1 MIIDSHAHLHPSQA
15 DLEDWDFDGIESA
28 LRHQQRILY
37 AYHRPQA
44 VTASGETVADAW
56 KLLWDERQPYSWAG
70 FRDVKFRIE
79 NERFVWEKEGITY
92 SAPVRPAA
100 DAGRLIAL
108 MDAVG
113 VDKAV
118 LQASLPYSRFY
129 ARMMRAHPGRFLP
142 LGILKDDGDMDTAVT
157 GLHAMVAD
165 GLAGVYQNPI
175 PGWPGFDDYH
185 TPRFDPVWREVERL
199 KLPVYA
205 MGFVSTDHDYTK
217 ALPVLKTWMER
228 FPSITRVLVHGFP
241 PSALLDGTQYRVTDL
256 MKSVVNDYDTYVELL
271 PWAQGNY
278 KHERTDEM
286 VKVVY
291 DTFGPAKFTWGT
303 EFIKSAFPHT
313 PEHYAELKGYFAA
326 RCPYMSDDDRALI
339 QGGNLARVFGVA

>member
-1 MIIDSHAHLHPSQA
+1 MTVTRTFIPARPTYA
-15 DLEDWDFDGIESA
+15 DWDFDGTEAA

-37 AYHRPQA
+37 AYHHPQA
-44 VTASGETVADAW
+44 VTGSGETVKDAW

-70 FRDVKFRIE
+70 RQDVHFRIE
-79 NERFVWEKEGITY
+79 QERFVWEKDQVTY

-100 DAGRLIAL
+100 DAARLIAL

-129 ARMMRAHPGRFLP
+129 GRMMRAYPGRFLP
-142 LGILKDDGDMDTAVT
+142 VGILQDDGDIDTAVA
-157 GLHAMVAD
+157 GLHAMVED

-205 MGFVSTDHDYTK
+205 MGFVSTDLDYTAALSPLK
-217 ALPVLKTWMER
+217 AWMER
-228 FPSITRVLVHGFP
+228 FPSISRVLVHGFP
-241 PSALLDGTQYRVTDL
+241 PSALLDGTHYRVTDL
-256 MKSVVNDYDTYVELL
+256 MKSVVNDYDTYLELL

-286 VKVVY
+286 IKVVY
-291 DTFGPAKFTWGT
+291 DTFGPTKFAWGT
-303 EFIKSAFPHT
+303 EFIKAAFPHT

-326 RCPYMSDDDRALI
+326 RCPYMSEQDRALI
-339 QGGNLARVFGVA
+339 LGGNLARVFGVA

>member
-15 DLEDWDFDGIESA
+15 DLEDWDFDGLEAA
-28 LRHQQRILY
+28 LRQQQRILY
-37 AYHRPQA
+37 AYHHPPG
-44 VTASGETVADAW
+44 VTASGETVEDAW
-56 KLLWDERQPYSWAG
+56 KAFWDERRPHSWAG
-70 FRDVKFRIE
+70 FKDVKLRIE
-79 NERFVWEKEGITY
+79 NQRFVWERDGVTY

-100 DAGRLIAL
+100 DAARLIAL

-129 ARMMRAHPGRFLP
+129 GRMMRAHPGRFLP
-142 LGILKDDGDMDTAVT
+142 VGILRDDGDVSTAVA

-165 GLAGVYQNPI
+165 GLVGLYQNPI
-175 PGWPGFDDYH
+175 PGWGGFDDYH
-185 TPRFDPVWREVERL
+185 TPKFDPVWREVERL

-205 MGFVSTDHDYTK
+205 MGFVSTDHDYTA
-217 ALPVLKTWMER
+217 ALSILKTWIER

-241 PSALLDGTQYRVTDL
+241 PSALLAGTQFRVTDL
-256 MKSVVNDYDTYVELL
+256 MKHLVNEYDTYLELL

-278 KHERTDEM
+278 RHDRTDEM

-291 DTFGPAKFTWGT
+291 DTFGPTKFTWGT
-303 EFIKSAFPHT
+303 EFIKAAPPHT
-313 PEHYAELKGYFAA
+313 PEHYARLKGYFASN
-326 RCPYMSDDDRALI
+326 CPYMTEQDRALI
-339 QGGNLARVFGVA
+339 LGDNLARVFGVA